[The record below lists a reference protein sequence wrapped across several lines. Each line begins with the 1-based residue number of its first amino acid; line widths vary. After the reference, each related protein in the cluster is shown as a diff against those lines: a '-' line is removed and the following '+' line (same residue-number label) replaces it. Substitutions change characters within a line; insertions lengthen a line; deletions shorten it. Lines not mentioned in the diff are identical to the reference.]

1 MSFWMRGEVGRK
13 IGDKWNLLSDSG
25 ELFIDKKSL
34 VELCSVILNVIG
46 VILNLFIMIGWI
58 FEDVKF
64 NIFWELFFWL
74 LCDLD
79 E

>member
-1 MSFWMRGEVGRK
+1 MSFWMRVEVGRK